1 LSDLSPAPP
10 AATASAP
17 AALDTG
23 HPRKW
28 WILAA
33 VSVGM
38 FMALLDVT
46 IVNIAI
52 PAILDDFGTTV
63 SRVSWVINAYS
74 LALAV
79 LFLSMGRVSDKHGQK
94 LVFIGGLVIF
104 TLASLACGLAPNIEW
119 LIVFRIGQGVGG
131 AAMAPISLAILLA
144 AFPRR
149 QHGVAVGVW
158 GAMGTVA
165 AAVGPTLGGI
175 LIEYLSWHWI
185 FFVNIPVGVIA
196 LVMAAILIPER
207 RPNRQAQG
215 IDVPGILVSAV
226 GLFCLVLAL
235 IQGNDWGWSSGR
247 ILGLFAV
254 AVVSFPL
261 FMWWE
266 LRTPSP
272 MFDFRLLRIRSF
284 TAANTAMM
292 FIGAALG
299 GTMFLLVLFLVN
311 VLGYSELQAA
321 IAITP
326 MPLTAMIVAPNVGRL
341 VDRIGPRVPAV
352 IGALL
357 FTVGLVLLA
366 QLDGESTLWDATWR
380 VVLLGGGVGFS
391 MPTLSAAAMGSLP
404 PQVAGVGSGALNTL
418 RQVGFSVGL
427 AIVVALFSGTIA
439 DNVVNASR
447 EAAKVVQDDPTLP
460 TEAKKA
466 ITAGLAATAAA
477 AKVGEGNPRLTS
489 QDPLGNAPAAP
500 PGSPAAEQQ
509 ATLSAEITAIFRDNV
524 AKSFTWPFYAM
535 ALAALL
541 AAIPALFVG
550 RRLGEH
556 EGHEVSRADRA
567 EAAVDAAAQ
576 VTAAKGR

>member
-1 LSDLSPAPP
+1 MNDLSPA
-10 AATASAP
+10 
-17 AALDTG
+17 ALDSG
-23 HPRKW
+23 HPRRW

-33 VSVGM
+33 VSFGM

-46 IVNIAI
+46 VVNIAI
-52 PAILDDFGTTV
+52 PAILDDFDTTV

-94 LVFIGGLVIF
+94 LVFVGGLVIF

-119 LIVFRIGQGVGG
+119 LIAFRIGQGVGG

-149 QHGVAVGVW
+149 QHGLAVGVW

-165 AAVGPTLGGI
+165 AALGPTLGGI

-185 FFVNIPVGVIA
+185 FFINIPVGVVA

-207 RPNRQAQG
+207 RPNRHAQG
-215 IDVPGILVSAV
+215 IDVPGILVSAI

-235 IQGNDWGWSSGR
+235 IEGNGWGWSSVR
-247 ILGLFAV
+247 IVGLFAV
-254 AVVSFPL
+254 ALVSFPL
-261 FMWWE
+261 FAWWE
-266 LRTPSP
+266 LHTPSP

-284 TAANTAMM
+284 TAANTSMM
-292 FIGAALG
+292 FIGAAMG
-299 GTMFLLVLFLVN
+299 GTMFLLVIFLVN
-311 VLGYSELQAA
+311 VLGYSELKAA

-326 MPLTAMIVAPNVGRL
+326 MALTGLIVAPNVGRL
-341 VDRIGPRVPAV
+341 VDRIGPRIPAI
-352 IGALL
+352 IGALFF
-357 FTVGLVLLA
+357 FTGLALLA
-366 QLDGESTLWDATWR
+366 QLGGESTLWDVTWR
-380 VVLLGGGVGFS
+380 AVLIGAGMGFS
-391 MPTLSAAAMGSLP
+391 MPTLSAAAMSSLP

-439 DNVVNASR
+439 DNVVNASK
-447 EAAKVVQDDPTLP
+447 EAAKVVQDDPALP

-477 AKVGEGNPRLTS
+477 AKAGEGNPRLTS
-489 QDPLGNAPAAP
+489 QDPLANAPAAA
-500 PGSPAAEQQ
+500 PGTPAAEQQ
-509 ATLSAEITAIFRDNV
+509 ATLSAEISAIFRDNV
-524 AKSFTWPFYAM
+524 AKSFTWPFWAA

-541 AAIPALFVG
+541 AAVPALFVG

-556 EGHEVSRADRA
+556 EGHEDMNRSQRA
-567 EAAVDAAAQ
+567 EAGAAA
-576 VTAAKGR
+576 AAARGE